1 MVSDKGERV
10 LDDLILLGY
19 AINISDDG
27 AITATNGTQRLHG
40 KAIHGAIEWSDRT
53 MVYHVTEQAYI
64 TRLRARIVA
73 GHP

>member
-1 MVSDKGERV
+1 MDSYKGERV

-19 AINISDDG
+19 AIDISDDG

-40 KAIHGAIEWSDRT
+40 KAIHGAIVWSDRT

-64 TRLRARIVA
+64 IRLRARIVA
-73 GHP
+73 GYL